1 MAAEADHERIA
12 KILDDNDLT
21 FIIAGMGGGTGTGA
35 APVIA
40 RQARQA
46 GQLVVGVA
54 IMPFEAE
61 GDGKRA
67 AGFDGM
73 RDFKAA
79 CNSLIELDNENLN
92 KLAPD
97 YPIKRAFGVMSDLV
111 VDMVQELA
119 QIVTEPS
126 TINVDFADLKRII
139 EAGGTA
145 KWMSRISS
153 DIPIYAGT
161 RWPQTERWM
170 SLYRG
175 VYPIAFDASDV
186 SPGEINR
193 AAIEELR
200 SRGLVNDGD
209 RIIITKG
216 DFSGI
221 GGGTNAM
228 KIVEVGQVVGEAE

>member
-1 MAAEADHERIA
+1 
-12 KILDDNDLT
+12 
-21 FIIAGMGGGTGTGA
+21 
-35 APVIA
+35 
-40 RQARQA
+40 
-46 GQLVVGVA
+46 
-54 IMPFEAE
+54 
-61 GDGKRA
+61 
-67 AGFDGM
+67 
-73 RDFKAA
+73 
-79 CNSLIELDNENLN
+79 
-92 KLAPD
+92 
-97 YPIKRAFGVMSDLV
+97 
-111 VDMVQELA
+111 
-119 QIVTEPS
+119 
-126 TINVDFADLKRII
+126 
-139 EAGGTA
+139 
-145 KWMSRISS
+145 
-153 DIPIYAGT
+153 
-161 RWPQTERWM
+161 M